1 MPQTKMSMT
10 TTQIIVTVAFSML
23 LLSCNMNPNKID
35 TNQLPKD
42 DLSLEVAGPSP
53 EELSTE
59 RMDAYVNLINHLA
72 KQARQ
77 SKQYYLK
84 WCNEQTGPTGKE
96 SNVYTLYDLD
106 SYKSDLENA
115 EKLIPQNPALTIDKH
130 AKEFITAS
138 LPLISIVSEA
148 HYYYDQENY
157 KDDNFAKGKELHPK
171 LMSAF
176 NAFEQALGKFESE
189 YDKIYNERAAKQNEE
204 LKKQGKTLAL
214 DIQSI
219 VNQSEQLLNELMP
232 IALDVRT
239 KLTNEQSESLQAKI
253 NTFEKIVLDFDAN
266 LKATSEEKLKEQFRN
281 PNNLSMFSDD
291 AKDFLKDVKDIFRI
305 RKTGKEYNSSYER
318 EVNELVDQY
327 DDLVQRMNFCGIL
340 I

>member
-1 MPQTKMSMT
+1 MIMATRQV
-10 TTQIIVTVAFSML
+10 IVTVAFSTL
-23 LLSCNMNPNKID
+23 LLSCNINTNKID

-42 DLSLEVAGPSP
+42 DLSLEVEGSSP
-53 EELSTE
+53 NELSSE

-72 KQARQ
+72 KRARQ
-77 SKQYYLK
+77 SKQYYLN

-138 LPLISIVSEA
+138 LPLIDIVNEA

-157 KDDNFAKGKELHPK
+157 KDDNFAKGKEMHPK
-171 LMSAF
+171 LMAAF

-189 YDKIYNERAAKQNEE
+189 YDKIYNERVAKQNEE
-204 LKKQGKTLAL
+204 LRKQGKTLAL
-214 DIQSI
+214 DIQNI
-219 VNQSEQLLNELMP
+219 VNQSEILLNELMP
-232 IALDVRT
+232 LAFDLKAKPTPEQLTSIQSKIDVLEKAILGFDESL
-239 KLTNEQSESLQAKI
+239 KLTP
-253 NTFEKIVLDFDAN
+253 
-266 LKATSEEKLKEQFRN
+266 EEKLKEQFSS
-281 PNNLSMFSDD
+281 PNNLSIFSDD
-291 AKDFLKDVKDIFRI
+291 AKDFLKDVKDIFRV
-305 RKTGKEYNSSYER
+305 RKTGKDYNSSYER
-318 EVNELVDQY
+318 EVNELGDQY
-327 DDLVQRMNFCGIL
+327 DELVQRMNFCGIL